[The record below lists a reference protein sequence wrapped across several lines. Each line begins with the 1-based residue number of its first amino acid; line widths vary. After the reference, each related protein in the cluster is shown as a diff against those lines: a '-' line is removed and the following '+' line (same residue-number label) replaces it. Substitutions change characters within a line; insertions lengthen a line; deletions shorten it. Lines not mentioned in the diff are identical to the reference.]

1 MAHVFRHPKYYA
13 ELKKKLK
20 QDILPRGNMSPPPGE
35 ECQASSVKPQA
46 SGVKPQAATKKT
58 RDKKEE
64 S

>member
-20 QDILPRGNMSPPPGE
+20 QDILPRGNMNKQKGTSNDKE
-35 ECQASSVKPQA
+35 EE
-46 SGVKPQAATKKT
+46 QAAGDT
-58 RDKKEE
+58 DQDA